1 MNQQM
6 TPRLDA
12 DLFLLHA
19 PSVYDFRERDD
30 MLFAYLSDSD
40 SVNVTS
46 IYEMYPIGWFSI
58 KQYLA
63 DHGFDVKIVNV
74 ASLMLMHPDLDVP
87 KLLSRLEA
95 PIFGFDLH
103 WMTQCQGAVELAAA
117 LKRVHPD
124 ALTIFGGISAT
135 YYADQLIEYPSVDV
149 VVQGYDTLEPVK
161 ELVNQVRQGRRD
173 FGSIPNLLY
182 KREGEV
188 QATGFTHKPATR
200 YNDVRN
206 DWSYY
211 RESAGAGPSVSKL
224 IMTLPNTGC
233 AHDCGWCGGSR
244 FAYRNVMGVHKT
256 LIQKDHDLIVQELR
270 TMREAARRTSIYAL
284 QCYSESKVRMH
295 QYLDAVREVGYNSVF
310 FEQFNLTPA
319 DTLKKMGESTAAYIM
334 LSPESHDPKI
344 SAAAGRG
351 TYTMEEMEDW
361 IPQALD
367 AGVKGIMIWYFIG
380 MPYQDRQSVL
390 DTVAYSE
397 KLIRK
402 FGGWGALP
410 LICPMV
416 PFLDPGC
423 RFFEEPAQH
432 GYRIFHR
439 TLEEHRRAMVEPLW
453 YRRLNYETRWLSR
466 RELQDVSYEA
476 ISRLVEIKGE
486 YGVLPP
492 QFCQAILETVGETR
506 QLLREM
512 ETALLLDGTLPPALR
527 DEMRSY
533 NRKILAYS
541 SDQIVPVRRPF
552 GGRWFDDV
560 TVPQHL
566 IDDCL
571 AVPACP
577 SVPSPRPAEP
587 ETAHPAG
594 CGPEADAGR
603 GPGRPTI

>member
-1 MNQQM
+1 MNQQI
-6 TPRLDA
+6 TPRLEA

-58 KQYLA
+58 KQHLA
-63 DHGFDVKIVNV
+63 DHGLDTKIVNI

-103 WMTQCQGAVELAAA
+103 WMTQCQGAVELAAI
-117 LKRVHPD
+117 LKKVRPD

-135 YYADQLIEYPSVDV
+135 YYASQLIEYPSVDV
-149 VVQGYDTLEPVK
+149 VVQGYDTLEPVR
-161 ELVNQVRQGRRD
+161 ELVRQVRLGRRD
-173 FGSIPNLLY
+173 FDVIPNLLY
-182 KREGEV
+182 KVDGEV
-188 QATGFTHKPATR
+188 QATGFTHKPAAR
-200 YNDVRN
+200 YNDARN
-206 DWSYY
+206 DWSFY
-211 RESAGAGPSVSKL
+211 RDGNGGGPSVSKL

-244 FAYRNVMGVHKT
+244 FAYRNIMGVHKT
-256 LIQKDHDLIVQELR
+256 LIQKDHDLIVEELR
-270 TMREAARRTSIYAL
+270 TMQEAAKRTSIYAL
-284 QCYSESKVRMH
+284 QCYSENKVRMH
-295 QYLDAVREVGYNSVF
+295 QYLDAVKELGYNSVF
-310 FEQFNLTPA
+310 FEQFNLTPP
-319 DTLKKMGESTAAYIM
+319 DTLKKMGESTSAYIM

-351 TYTMEEMEDW
+351 TYTMEQMENW
-361 IPQALD
+361 IPSAMD
-367 AGVKGIMIWYFIG
+367 AGVKGTMIWFFIG
-380 MPYQDRQSVL
+380 MPYQDRQSVM

-397 KLIRK
+397 RLIRK
-402 FGGWGALP
+402 FGGRAALP

-423 RFFEEPAQH
+423 RFFEQPAEH

-439 TLEEHRRAMVEPLW
+439 TLEEHRRAMVQPLW
-453 YRRLNYETRWLSR
+453 YRRLNYETRWLDR

-476 ISRLVEIKGE
+476 IARLVEIKGE
-486 YGVLPP
+486 FGVLPA
-492 QFCQAILETVGETR
+492 QFCKAILVTIDETR

-512 ETALLLDGTLPPALR
+512 ERALLLDGAMPLALR
-527 DEMRSY
+527 NEIRAY

-560 TVPQHL
+560 TVPQQM
-566 IDDCL
+566 IDDIL
-571 AVPACP
+571 AIPADV
-577 SVPSPRPAEP
+577 SAV
-587 ETAHPAG
+587 
-594 CGPEADAGR
+594 
-603 GPGRPTI
+603 